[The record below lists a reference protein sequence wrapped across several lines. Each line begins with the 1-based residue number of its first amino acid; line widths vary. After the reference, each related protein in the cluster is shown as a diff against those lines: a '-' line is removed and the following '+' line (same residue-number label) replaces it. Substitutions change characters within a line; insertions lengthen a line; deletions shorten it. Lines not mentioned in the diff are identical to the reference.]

1 MSYTVKKSSDR
12 TLREISQFGVRSSNI
27 APKAVESEHIAE
39 QAVQTQH
46 VQDKA
51 ITGVK
56 IAEASIDEAHIKD
69 AAITAAKIQ
78 DAAIT
83 SAKIGDLSA
92 DKIKAGVLTVTDQV
106 GAGASGIIVKSG
118 TAERVRLDK
127 NGITVNEGNII
138 VRSPTGATMISAQGI
153 NVNEFTEN
161 VMRGFNLVRNPF
173 WIDRRREY
181 KTRWIQTYSD
191 KNHLFSGS
199 PASRA
204 LHQIIPATVD
214 GKEYIYVFYTRYTG
228 IVDQPA
234 VCRYYPPTA
243 TWETMSKI
251 PNYNLDRY
259 WFSIQK
265 SSDNKVYLFGGI
277 KNGAITNECW
287 EYDLDTDSWQQ
298 KAPMPKGLNRIVSL
312 LVGNKIYVF
321 GGFDST
327 GTWNRYCYIYD
338 ITTNSWA
345 QGWQIPYEDHYSV
358 AYYGGYIY
366 VFCLL
371 AKRILKYTT
380 SGSLVS
386 NETYDKDVPY
396 YNANCVYGSK
406 IYFVGGVKEL
416 VDGNVTDHADS
427 CISYDFDTKTFE
439 DLANL
444 PFKIHFTSVCVVTK
458 LGSNTYDG
466 VSEFPRLYI
475 IGGYTKPMVETTAGV
490 ALKEVYMLPLY
501 SGETDSEGYYFDD
514 WKISKDDS
522 RLQVVWKPAGT
533 KGNGRITI
541 ANPNRLYSKRVIL
554 SQFVDLSKIDTSSPY
569 TLSSY
574 SKTGVAWQHL
584 SSRIGD
590 KSFVDS
596 IYSLIEEGFIE
607 RTFEN
612 LPNEGE
618 YLLEICI
625 QMFRSRED
633 HLSWFYGIQLEKGKM
648 SSGIVAPHLEDL
660 GLPLGSIR
668 PEHLYE
674 SAIPPG
680 AIMPFARPTAPAGW
694 LVCDGRAVNR
704 IQYKNLFDA
713 IGTTFGAGDG
723 STTFN
728 LPDLRGEFIRGWDNG
743 RGVDPG
749 RQFGSWQ
756 EDALQNIT
764 GSITVNPTS
773 SIQFLTDGG
782 QSSIITE
789 GALGITSYSKK
800 MSIDNGPT
808 TTLYPDGIFFDASR
822 SARTASETRPRNVAL
837 LYCIKY

>member
-1 MSYTVKKSSDR
+1 
-12 TLREISQFGVRSSNI
+12 
-27 APKAVESEHIAE
+27 
-39 QAVQTQH
+39 
-46 VQDKA
+46 
-51 ITGVK
+51 VK

-127 NGITVNEGNII
+127 NGITVNDGNII

-173 WIDRRREY
+173 WIDRRREH

-204 LHQIIPATVD
+204 LHQIISATVD
-214 GKEYIYVFYTRYTG
+214 GKEYIYVFYAKYTG
-228 IVDQPA
+228 NADQPA

-251 PNYNLDRY
+251 PVYAPDRH

-298 KAPMPKGLNRIVSL
+298 KASMPKGLTQIVSL

-366 VFCLL
+366 VFCLQVY
-371 AKRILKYTT
+371 KRILKYTT

-406 IYFVGGVKEL
+406 IYFVGGVKEI
-416 VDGNVTDHADS
+416 VDGYVTDHADS

-458 LGSNTYDG
+458 LGSNTYYG

-475 IGGYTKPMVETTAGV
+475 IGGYTIPETQTVPGIE
-490 ALKEVYMLPLY
+490 LKEVYMLPLY

-514 WKISKDDS
+514 WNISKDDS
-522 RLQVVWKPAGT
+522 SLQVVWKPAGT
-533 KGNGRITI
+533 KGNGRITFT
-541 ANPNRLYSKRVIL
+541 NPNQLYNKRVIL

-574 SKTGVAWQHL
+574 SQSGVAHQHL

-618 YLLEICI
+618 YLLELCI
-625 QMFRSRED
+625 RMFGED
-633 HLSWFYGIQLEKGKM
+633 HYLNWFYGIQLEKGKM

-680 AIMPFARPTAPAGW
+680 AIMPFARP
-694 LVCDGRAVNR
+694 
-704 IQYKNLFDA
+704 
-713 IGTTFGAGDG
+713 
-723 STTFN
+723 
-728 LPDLRGEFIRGWDNG
+728 
-743 RGVDPG
+743 
-749 RQFGSWQ
+749 
-756 EDALQNIT
+756 
-764 GSITVNPTS
+764 
-773 SIQFLTDGG
+773 
-782 QSSIITE
+782 
-789 GALGITSYSKK
+789 
-800 MSIDNGPT
+800 
-808 TTLYPDGIFFDASR
+808 
-822 SARTASETRPRNVAL
+822 
-837 LYCIKY
+837 

>member
-12 TLREISQFGVRSSNI
+12 PLREISQFGVRSSNI
-27 APKAVESEHIAE
+27 APKAVESEHIGE

-69 AAITAAKIQ
+69 AAITTAKIQ

-161 VMRGFNLVRNPF
+161 VMRGFNIVRNPF

-191 KNHLFSGS
+191 KNHFFSGS

-214 GKEYIYVFYTRYTG
+214 GKEYIYVFYTKYTA
-228 IVDQPA
+228 IADQPA

-251 PNYNLDRY
+251 PNDNFNRS

-265 SSDNKVYLFGGI
+265 SSDNKVYLFGGNKGSVI
-277 KNGAITNECW
+277 ITNECW

-298 KAPMPKGLNRIVSL
+298 KAPMSKGLTQIVSL

-321 GGFDST
+321 GGLDST
-327 GTWNRYCYIYD
+327 DTWNRYCYIYD
-338 ITTNSWA
+338 ITTNSWI

-358 AYYGGYIY
+358 AYYGSYIY

-386 NETYDKDVPY
+386 NEAYDKDVPT

-406 IYFVGGVKEL
+406 IYFVGGIKEL
-416 VDGNVTDHADS
+416 VDRYVTDHADS

-439 DLANL
+439 DLASL
-444 PFKIHFTSVCVVTK
+444 PFKIHYTSVCVVTK
-458 LGSNTYDG
+458 LGSNTSYG
-466 VSEFPRLYI
+466 VSEFPRLYM
-475 IGGYTKPMVETTAGV
+475 IGGYTRPETQTVPGIEST
-490 ALKEVYMLPLY
+490 EVYMLPLY

-514 WKISKDDS
+514 WSISKDDS
-522 RLQVVWKPAGT
+522 SLQVVWKPAGT
-533 KGNGRITI
+533 KGNGRITF
-541 ANPNRLYSKRVIL
+541 ANPNKLDDKRVIL

-574 SKTGVAWQHL
+574 GKTWVAHQHL

-590 KSFVDS
+590 KSYVDS
-596 IYSLIEEGFIE
+596 IYSLLGEESFIE

-618 YLLEICI
+618 YLLELCI
-625 QMFRSRED
+625 QMFKED
-633 HLSWFYGIQLEKGKM
+633 QLSWFYGVQLEKGKV

-694 LVCDGRAVNR
+694 LICDGRAVNR
-704 IQYKNLFDA
+704 TQYKNLFNA

-756 EDALQNIT
+756 ADEFRQHNHYSDIRFNKLSARASDI
-764 GSITVNPTS
+764 
-773 SIQFLTDGG
+773 DGAG
-782 QSSIITE
+782 
-789 GALGITSYSKK
+789 
-800 MSIDNGPT
+800 T
-808 TTLYPDGIFFDASR
+808 TTATDSGGGTYEYRIGQMSNYWDA
-822 SARTASETRPRNVAL
+822 ATLKDTGGSETRPRNVAL

>member
-12 TLREISQFGVRSSNI
+12 PLREISQFGVRSSNI
-27 APKAVESEHIAE
+27 APKAVESEHIGE

-56 IAEASIDEAHIKD
+56 IAEASIDEAHIR
-69 AAITAAKIQ
+69 

-127 NGITVNEGNII
+127 DGITVNEGNII

-191 KNHLFSGS
+191 NNHSLSGS

-204 LHQIIPATVD
+204 SHQIIPATVD

-228 IVDQPA
+228 IAGQPA

-251 PNYNLDRY
+251 PNENLNRSL
-259 WFSIQK
+259 FSIQK
-265 SSDNKVYLFGGI
+265 SSDNKVYLFGGY
-277 KNGAITNECW
+277 KGGSTITNECW

-298 KAPMPKGLNRIVSL
+298 KAPMPKSLYRIVSL

-327 GTWNRYCYIYD
+327 RTWNRYCYIYD
-338 ITTNSWA
+338 ITTNSWS
-345 QGWQIPYEDHYSV
+345 QGWQIPYEDIYSV

-406 IYFVGGVKEL
+406 IYFVGGVKEV
-416 VDGNVTDHADS
+416 VDGYITDHADS

-458 LGSNTYDG
+458 LGSDTFYG
-466 VSEFPRLYI
+466 VSEFPRLYM
-475 IGGYTKPMVETTAGV
+475 IGGYTRPESQTVPGIES
-490 ALKEVYMLPLY
+490 KEVYMLPLY

-514 WKISKDDS
+514 WNISKDDS
-522 RLQVVWKPAGT
+522 SLQVVWKPAGT
-533 KGNGRITI
+533 KGNGRITF
-541 ANPNRLYSKRVIL
+541 ANPNKLDSKRVIL

-574 SKTGVAWQHL
+574 GKTGVAHQHL

-590 KSFVDS
+590 KSYVDS
-596 IYSLIEEGFIE
+596 IYSLLGEESFIE

-618 YLLEICI
+618 YLLELCI
-625 QMFRSRED
+625 QMFKED
-633 HLSWFYGIQLEKGKM
+633 QLSWFYGVQLEKGKV

-704 IQYKNLFDA
+704 TQYKNLFDA

-756 EDALQNIT
+756 EDEIKAHSHQYSRRT
-764 GSITVNPTS
+764 GTVTTGLGGSSGTS
-773 SIQFLTDGG
+773 SSSTTGTTQETGG
-782 QSSIITE
+782 
-789 GALGITSYSKK
+789 
-800 MSIDNGPT
+800 P
-808 TTLYPDGIFFDASR
+808 
-822 SARTASETRPRNVAL
+822 ETRPRNVAL